1 MYKTLKPFKAWCQA
15 VLPLIYD
22 DSLSYYELL
31 CQVITALNEVIK
43 ELKHIDPLISE
54 IINNLEKLKKYVD
67 DKIAGLDEQIDQEIE
82 AYLDDMIQHGV
93 FADIL
98 IDDETTSLTKT
109 WSSTKISDE
118 LANATSIDDTTT
130 SVDSTWSSNK
140 ISSELSSKADASAI
154 PTKTSDLTNDSGFIS
169 FIDITRTLEG
179 TQAMPI
185 IASIITDNRITV
197 DSTIEIYTSDFN
209 IVPTDV
215 VVTDGRIEF
224 TWDSV
229 ETTFYLKVRIS

>member
-43 ELKHIDPLISE
+43 ELKHIDPLITE
-54 IINNLEKLKKYVD
+54 LINNLEKLKKYVD
-67 DKIAGLDEQIDQEIE
+67 DKLAGLDEQIDQEIE

-118 LANATSIDDTTT
+118 LANATSIDDTTIST
-130 SVDSTWSSNK
+130 ASTWSSNK
-140 ISSELSSKADASAI
+140 INSELSGKADISDI
-154 PTKTSDLTNDSGFIS
+154 PTKTSDLINDSNFIS
-169 FIDITRTLEG
+169 FIDITDTIEG
-179 TQAMPI
+179 TPALPVV
-185 IASIITDNRITV
+185 ASIITDNRITV
-197 DSTIEIYTSDFN
+197 NSTIEIYTSDFN
-209 IVPTDV
+209 VVPTDV
-215 VVTDGRIEF
+215 TVSAGRIDF
-224 TWDSV
+224 VWDNVDSTV
-229 ETTFYLKVRIS
+229 YVKVRIS